1 MKFRNSDMET
11 LIYDIPHS
19 STLWVFVFRKKSI
32 LTQEVATL
40 NLRVRPGLISRV
52 VSVTN

>member
-11 LIYDIPHS
+11 LNDIPHS

-32 LTQEVATL
+32 LTQEVVTL
-40 NLRVRPGLISRV
+40 NLRVRPGLIFRV